1 MLGYP
6 ITTDR
11 MFTKL
16 YKHQDSVH
24 ATTHFEFQVD
34 ISILAPVSK
43 ELVTQPYQKKKAFA
57 KKPTP
62 PIAFKM
68 ETQKIFNGPTI
79 K

>member
-16 YKHQDSVH
+16 YKHQDSVN

-34 ISILAPVSK
+34 ISILTPVSK
-43 ELVTQPYQKKKAFA
+43 ELATLQKR
-57 KKPTP
+57 
-62 PIAFKM
+62 
-68 ETQKIFNGPTI
+68 KIGLH
-79 K
+79 